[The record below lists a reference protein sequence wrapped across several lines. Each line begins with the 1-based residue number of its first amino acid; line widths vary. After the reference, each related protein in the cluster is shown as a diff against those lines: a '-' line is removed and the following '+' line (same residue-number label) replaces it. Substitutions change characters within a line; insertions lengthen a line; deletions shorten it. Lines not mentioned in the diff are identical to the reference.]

1 MVPLARTRLV
11 EPPDVAAVD
20 ALRGAAAAEVRS
32 LRGGAQYPRWQPPA
46 PGDPARPLWVG
57 ELAGAVVGYLSAS
70 RTGATGTIDALFVD
84 PGCRA
89 VGVGAALLD
98 AALAWMAAEGCTE
111 VDAYA
116 LPGARHTK
124 NFFEEAGL
132 TARLLVVHRRL

>member
-1 MVPLARTRLV
+1 VALARARLV
-11 EPPDVAAVD
+11 EPPDVAAVED
-20 ALRGAAAAEVRS
+20 LRTAAVAEVRG
-32 LRGGAQYPRWQPPA
+32 LRGGAQYGVRPLPG
-46 PGDPARPLWVG
+46 PGDPARPMWVG
-57 ELAGAVVGYLSAS
+57 ELAGAVVGYLAAA
-70 RTGATGTIDALFVD
+70 RDGATGTIDAIFVD

-89 VGVGAALLD
+89 VGVGGAMLD
-98 AALAWMAAEGCTE
+98 AALAWMVGAGCTG